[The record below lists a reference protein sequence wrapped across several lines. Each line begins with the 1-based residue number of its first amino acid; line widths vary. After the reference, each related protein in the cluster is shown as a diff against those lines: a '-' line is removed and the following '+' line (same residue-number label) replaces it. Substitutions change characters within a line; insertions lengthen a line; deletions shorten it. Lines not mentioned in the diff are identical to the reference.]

1 MKHSTF
7 PFPLAARSR
16 WLQWGAGLAC
26 AAVLAGC
33 ATTGAQDQSPEAQV
47 TQRSAAY
54 LKARQAGEVDKA
66 YALLAPSYRAVKNQ
80 ERFRLEQGAAT
91 VLRGGDLVSAKCE
104 ETRCQVLRNYRTKV
118 PMMGDAEVPLSIYE
132 TWVSEDGQWWLF
144 ME

>member
-47 TQRSAAY
+47 AQRSAAY
-54 LKARQAGEVDKA
+54 LKARQVGEVDKA
-66 YALLAPSYRAVKNQ
+66 YAFLAPSYRAVKSQ
-80 ERFRLEQGAAT
+80 EKFRLENGSAT
-91 VLRGGDLVSAKCE
+91 LLTGGDLVSSKCE
-104 ETRCQVLRNYRTKV
+104 ETRCTVLRNFKTKV
-118 PMMGDAEVPLSIYE
+118 PMMGGAEVPISISE